1 MNTRH
6 DAIEQQRKTLS
17 VPIVSGDYGDFI
29 EIGSVG
35 SGVRAQS
42 FMGCTVLVEGQASK
56 LPSGVTVEL
65 WLPHV
70 VDGTRARSAYDD
82 TDFHFA
88 GQVVAPSGSSLT
100 AATGTVLSFGA
111 ATWEFAGWPGA
122 RLRAR
127 SGGFDGSIT
136 ISVVAF

>member
-6 DAIEQQRKTLS
+6 DAIEKVRKSLS
-17 VPIVSGDYGDFI
+17 VPITSGDYGDFV
-29 EIGSVG
+29 EIGAVA
-35 SGVRAQS
+35 SGTREQS
-42 FMGCTVLVEGQASK
+42 FMGCTVLIEGQASK

-70 VDGTRARSAYDD
+70 VDGTRSRDQFD
-82 TDFHFA
+82 TTDFHFA
-88 GQVVAPSGSSLT
+88 GQVVAPAGSSLS
-100 AATGTVLSFGA
+100 ASTGTVLSFGA

-127 SGGFDGSIT
+127 SGGVDGT
-136 ISVVAF
+136 VPISVVAF